1 MFFMRLR
8 RGAKWAFIVLIFV
21 FAFTFLFAGVGGGGG
36 GSNVIQELLGMRGG
50 GGDAVKSAEKVV
62 KKNPHDTGALQ
73 RLAQAYI
80 AKERRGDA
88 INTYKQ
94 YLKLKP
100 NDLSVLPQLANL
112 QQEVTALRWYRYSGL
127 QSQLTVIYGPLSSD
141 PLQTIAGTDTLLS
154 NYSSSLTT
162 KLSEAYSSYV
172 GAAKSWE
179 DTFKRYVKAVPKTN
193 TLLRANV
200 EYQLANA
207 AVNAGD
213 YSVAIKAYKTFLKLT
228 PKSPLAAEV
237 KKTLA
242 ELLKA
247 NSSS

>member
-8 RGAKWAFIVLIFV
+8 RGAKWAFIILIFV

-36 GSNVIQELLGMRGG
+36 GSNVIEELLGMRGG
-50 GGDAVKSAEKVV
+50 GDVVKSAEKAV
-62 KKNPHDTGALQ
+62 KKNPRDTSALQ

-80 AKERRGDA
+80 AKQRRGDA
-88 INTYKQ
+88 INTYKR

-154 NYSSSLTT
+154 TYSSTLTT
-162 KLSEAYSSYV
+162 KLSEAYGSYV

-179 DTFKRYVKAVPKTN
+179 DTFKRYAKAVPKTN
-193 TLLRANV
+193 TLQRANV

-213 YSVAIKAYKTFLKLT
+213 YPVAIKAYKTFLKLM

>member
-8 RGAKWAFIVLIFV
+8 RGAKWAFIILIFV

-36 GSNVIQELLGMRGG
+36 GSNVIEELLGMRGG
-50 GGDAVKSAEKVV
+50 GDVVRSAEKAV
-62 KKNPHDTGALQ
+62 KKNPRDTSALQ
-73 RLAQAYI
+73 RLAQAYV
-80 AKERRGDA
+80 AKQRRGDA
-88 INTYKQ
+88 INTYKR

-154 NYSSSLTT
+154 TYSSTLTT
-162 KLSEAYSSYV
+162 KLSEAYGSYV

-179 DTFKRYVKAVPKTN
+179 DTFKRYAKAVPKTN
-193 TLLRANV
+193 TLQRANV

-213 YSVAIKAYKTFLKLT
+213 YPVAIKAYKTFLKLM